1 MNAASSHA
9 LSRAPRI
16 WLFRLAL
23 SLIVVIALA
32 IFMVFP
38 GLSAAEAARRN
49 AMTAKQNYLAL
60 ASDPGLSNIDE
71 RLNVA
76 RQAAADAFDRWTTRR
91 NRFDILP
98 PLKQT
103 GGEARIHFKIAL
115 QEARDSLQKRASE
128 KGFTYP
134 ETLGLSET
142 LAAED
147 NPEERLRQLLAA
159 NAMLDV
165 LFQAGVAEVRM
176 LAPLLPVTLI
186 PAEKTGESWA
196 VEYPVEVGM
205 VATYAQIIAILSTL
219 RSPSH
224 FIALRSFSAV
234 HRGTDPDEPL
244 DVSLVLGFGRMQA
257 QMPLERFVPGRSAE
271 PPAVSELL
279 PTHPL
284 PSREVVP

>member
-9 LSRAPRI
+9 LSRAPRV
-16 WLFRLAL
+16 WLVRLAL
-23 SLIVVIALA
+23 SATVFLA
-32 IFMVFP
+32 GTFLMVLP
-38 GLSAAEAARRN
+38 GLSMAEDARRE
-49 AMTAKQNYLAL
+49 AMAAKQNYLAL
-60 ASDPGLSNIDE
+60 ASDPGLSNIGE
-71 RLNVA
+71 RLEIA
-76 RQAAADAFDRWTTRR
+76 RRGAKDAFDRWATRR

-115 QEARDSLQKRASE
+115 QEARESLQKRAAE
-128 KGFTYP
+128 KGFSYP
-134 ETLGLSET
+134 ATLGLSET

-159 NAMLDV
+159 NATLDV
-165 LFQAGVAEVRM
+165 LFHAEIAEVRL
-176 LAPLLPVTLI
+176 LAPLLPVTLL
-186 PAEKTGESWA
+186 PAQKTGESWA

-205 VATYAQIIAILSTL
+205 VATYAQITAVLRAL
-219 RSPSH
+219 RSPTH

-244 DVSLVLGFGRMQA
+244 DVTLVLGFGRMQT

-271 PPAVSELL
+271 SPVLNEVL
-279 PTHPL
+279 PTYPM
-284 PSREVVP
+284 PDGEFVP